1 MSKNKALAA
10 LSAPMDLLMIT
21 ITLKD
26 TAASSLLYLKKF
38 YFLYH
43 IKKQTVAKTNN
54 NCSPKL
60 RKAARIITSAAV
72 THGVFFFLYIWTKRE
87 ERDYR

>member
-26 TAASSLLYLKKF
+26 ASAASSLLYLKKF

-43 IKKQTVAKTNN
+43 IKKQAVTKTNN

-60 RKAARIITSAAV
+60 RKAALIITSVAV
-72 THGVFFFLYIWTKRE
+72 THGVFFYT
-87 ERDYR
+87 